1 MTVSINAFD
10 VADWDAVCQVYEP
23 AAIQEIALSGAPA
36 ETFRPLP
43 EEEDLD
49 RFVHVNVA
57 LVALVDTRVVGFVA
71 WRDRGEWRGSGYLSW
86 LYVDPEFHRRGIGN
100 QLMTEAMAALGP
112 QAWTLVRLGND
123 PAINL
128 YKGHGMEIVLSRPP
142 ELTGYP
148 HTELRMALP
157 TSPKFDPNV
166 PNFGTPAPRKPEAQ

>member
-1 MTVSINAFD
+1 MTVNISAFD
-10 VADWDAVCQVYEP
+10 PADWDAVCQVYEP
-23 AAIQEIALSGAPA
+23 AAIQEVALSGAAA
-36 ETFRPLP
+36 ETFRSLP
-43 EEEDLD
+43 EEEDLE
-49 RFVHVNVA
+49 RFVHLNTT
-57 LVALVDTRVVGFVA
+57 LVARLERRIVGFVA

-100 QLMTEAMAALGP
+100 QLMTEAMVALGP

-123 PAINL
+123 PAISL

-166 PNFGTPAPRKPEAQ
+166 PSFGA